1 MGIHSWNNL
10 SGKQACRTPFPPFLP
25 ISVTHTAHQPPSVQ
39 CHQHQHQHDQDHTSY
54 LTFGGGGG
62 DDDDDDCGGSI
73 GGGDD
78 EDDDGGGGGD
88 GGGVHI
94 SH

>member
-1 MGIHSWNNL
+1 MGIRSWNNL
-10 SGKQACRTPFPPFLP
+10 SGKQASRTPFPPFLP

-39 CHQHQHQHDQDHTSY
+39 CHRHQHHDYHHH
-54 LTFGGGGG
+54 GGGGG
-62 DDDDDDCGGSI
+62 SGGNV
-73 GGGDD
+73 GD
-78 EDDDGGGGGD
+78 EDDDGDGD